1 MKIRIKVSIDATRRL
16 SMNAFRWQRVCV
28 CWWNVCEERERER
41 ERKRTCTWVREIEK
55 PNENALA
62 LC

>member
-28 CWWNVCEERERER
+28 CWWNVCEERES
-41 ERKRTCTWVREIEK
+41 ERKREKENVHMGERDRE
-55 PNENALA
+55 A
-62 LC
+62 